1 MISIRVSG
9 DTTLI
14 RVLFGAMHGV
24 VVAGGGETAAAAAA
38 GEVIIGLWGSN
49 GMIVFCGIT
58 A

>member
-24 VVAGGGETAAAAAA
+24 VVAGGGETAAAAA

-49 GMIVFCGIT
+49 GMIVLCGIT

>member
-24 VVAGGGETAAAAAA
+24 VVAGGGETAAAA
-38 GEVIIGLWGSN
+38 GEVMIGLWGSN
-49 GMIVFCGIT
+49 GMIVLCGIT

>member
-14 RVLFGAMHGV
+14 RVLFGAMHGL
-24 VVAGGGETAAAAAA
+24 VVAGGGETAAAAA

-49 GMIVFCGIT
+49 GIIVFCGII

>member
-24 VVAGGGETAAAAAA
+24 VVAGGGETAAA
-38 GEVIIGLWGSN
+38 GEVMIGLWGSN